1 MFERFV
7 VSTSTRSNLIFDENY
22 FLSLS
27 LSSSLHASTKDWL
40 VYIREMPE
48 GTRRKHSH
56 SLILK
61 TTRALPEIA
70 SNCRQQSTVMNLTI
84 LRGVMLIF
92 CFVVLSGLN
101 INRYLFETHKFSI
114 YLPSFFILLF
124 NF

>member
-1 MFERFV
+1 
-7 VSTSTRSNLIFDENY
+7 
-22 FLSLS
+22 
-27 LSSSLHASTKDWL
+27 
-40 VYIREMPE
+40 MPE
-48 GTRRKHSH
+48 GTRRKHGH

-101 INRYLFETHKFSI
+101 INRYLFETRKFSI
-114 YLPSFFILLF
+114 LLTPLSLFLLLF
-124 NF
+124 NFQTIFLDSMTINIFLFQYLTIRYCDLPIPSYGFEYFEE

>member
-1 MFERFV
+1 
-7 VSTSTRSNLIFDENY
+7 
-22 FLSLS
+22 
-27 LSSSLHASTKDWL
+27 
-40 VYIREMPE
+40 MPE
-48 GTRRKHSH
+48 GTRRKHGH

-101 INRYLFETHKFSI
+101 INRYLFETRKFSI
-114 YLPSFFILLF
+114 LLTPLSLFLLLF
-124 NF
+124 NFQTIFLDSMTINIFLLLFQYLTIRYCDLPIPSYGFEYFEE